1 MVPCSDQIVQ
11 TTGGC
16 NKFMGQGIR
25 EILNQYVKVVEKIY
39 GKHLKQIYC
48 SRAED
53 VSGEN
58 EKMEVL
64 LLVDLPA
71 AEIRRHSEELAE
83 VGFEYL
89 FRHGVRILPSVK
101 SAEEFRRWN
110 SIHPLYQAVKQK
122 GILLYQQFGKPY
134 LWEEA
139 EEYEALS

>member
-1 MVPCSDQIVQ
+1 
-11 TTGGC
+11 
-16 NKFMGQGIR
+16 MGQGIR

-71 AEIRRHSEELAE
+71 ANRYTS
-83 VGFEYL
+83 
-89 FRHGVRILPSVK
+89 
-101 SAEEFRRWN
+101 
-110 SIHPLYQAVKQK
+110 
-122 GILLYQQFGKPY
+122 FGGAGRGW
-134 LWEEA
+134 L
-139 EEYEALS
+139 